1 MKALSITTASL
12 TAGLA
17 AALLSGAFWAQH
29 ANIDWD
35 HYFVSADVV
44 TLVGAIGG
52 ALLLAVTAGLVYRGF
67 RPQLGSGTP
76 KATR

>member
-29 ANIDWD
+29 AAIDWD
-35 HYFVSADVV
+35 RYLVSADLV
-44 TLVGAIGG
+44 TVVGAIGG
-52 ALLLAVTAGLVYRGF
+52 ALLLALTAGLIYRGF
-67 RPQLGSGTP
+67 RSQPKSGSP
-76 KATR
+76 SANR